1 MWGLFLP
8 ATYLLTLDKVIGTW
22 QQTAIEQLSKYTIYC
37 WLFPVGRQLNIRASQ
52 LQNNPIYVLGIHMKN
67 TSFTDKET
75 RVRSLAAVPSIQCD
89 PKASSTGIQW
99 IQRLHSRLSCSLV
112 CAIISLMHLLL
123 LFSFSHT
130 YSTLCSSHT
139 PTQIPNS
146 IPFSVEPLFPH
157 HSCSQVP
164 WQVSLWQCLG
174 IFWGGLHTD
183 QRKRDMEL
191 KRAIRDKTSK
201 ERVLCL
207 NLCTFPHSF
216 PLRQHL
222 YCGLCSYTSPHI
234 ITVVYIP
241 SLAII
246 IIAK

>member
-1 MWGLFLP
+1 
-8 ATYLLTLDKVIGTW
+8 
-22 QQTAIEQLSKYTIYC
+22 
-37 WLFPVGRQLNIRASQ
+37 
-52 LQNNPIYVLGIHMKN
+52 MKN

-174 IFWGGLHTD
+174 IFLGRAPHRPKETGHGVEESNQRQNQQGEGALLKSLHVPPFIPPKATSLLWSLLLHKPTHHYSCLHT
-183 QRKRDMEL
+183 
-191 KRAIRDKTSK
+191 ITS
-201 ERVLCL
+201 
-207 NLCTFPHSF
+207 NNNNS
-216 PLRQHL
+216 
-222 YCGLCSYTSPHI
+222 
-234 ITVVYIP
+234 
-241 SLAII
+241 
-246 IIAK
+246 